1 MVLWTPQFKFQFCVQ
16 WVLTEFC
23 AVTMCM
29 ASVNLIGISR
39 RSVSTTE
46 CSNPSPSA
54 AAKDQDLKEM
64 QSHSSAHP
72 DGGAGAPQPSWA
84 QHWSPSTVDRA
95 VWGFTQSW
103 SSPTRVLE
111 QAEGSG
117 ALCDFTACGRQHQ
130 VTQCCLMWPLGL
142 WTRSLL
148 LL

>member
-1 MVLWTPQFKFQFCVQ
+1 MVPWTPQFKFQFCVQ

-54 AAKDQDLKEM
+54 AAENQDLKEM

-72 DGGAGAPQPSWA
+72 DGAAGAPQSSWA

-95 VWGFTQSW
+95 VWGFTPHSPGAARHGCW
-103 SSPTRVLE
+103 SRLRAQE
-111 QAEGSG
+111 
-117 ALCDFTACGRQHQ
+117 LCVISQPVG
-130 VTQCCLMWPLGL
+130 GNI
-142 WTRSLL
+142 RSHNAA
-148 LL
+148 